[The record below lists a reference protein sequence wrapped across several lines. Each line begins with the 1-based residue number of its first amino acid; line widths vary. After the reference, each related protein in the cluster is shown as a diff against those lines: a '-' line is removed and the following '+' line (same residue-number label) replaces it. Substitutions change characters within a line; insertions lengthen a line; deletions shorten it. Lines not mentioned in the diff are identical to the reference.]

1 MDPLFRRIQ
10 LHPSLYCLMATN
22 SQVAEI
28 LDLVAASIEDRA
40 SVPEAAAWLE
50 AEAELARE
58 WDVVH

>member
-28 LDLVAASIEDRA
+28 LDLVAAAIEDRA
-40 SVPEAAAWLE
+40 SAPEAAAWLE

-58 WDVVH
+58 WDAVH